1 MSGYTR
7 RGFLRVTAQGTA
19 ALALVGVSG
28 TLLGGCD
35 PKTLAEPDANGLRL
49 QSGFTSRIIATTGQ
63 VVAGTTHVWHTAPDG
78 GACFPLPDGGWSY
91 VSNCEW
97 VPGGAS
103 YVRFSK
109 DGSIV
114 GAGPCLVGANVNCA
128 GGATPWGTWL
138 SCEELPRGQVW
149 ECDPVGAHTGIVRPA
164 MGRFPHEAAAA
175 DTANSCIYLTEDRTD
190 GALYRFVPTTW
201 GDLSAGSLQVLTRTA
216 DVLSW
221 QVVPDPSAAVTP
233 TKDQVPDTVR
243 FNGGEGADMSL
254 GKLIFTTK
262 GDNRVWCYDP
272 VANTLAIVYD
282 RAVQVNGVLSGVD
295 NVEVSAKGVIYVAED
310 GQGTVGGGDMQIV
323 LVRNDGSTF
332 PVVQVTGTTASE
344 ITGPAFD
351 PSGTRLYFSSQR
363 EPGRTYEVKGNWS
376 KFTNPG

>member
-1 MSGYTR
+1 MTSYTR

-19 ALALVGVSG
+19 ALALVGVTG

-35 PKTLAEPDANGLRL
+35 PKALRDPDANGLRL
-49 QSGFTSRIIATTGQ
+49 PAGFKSRVIATTGE
-63 VVAGTTHVWHTAPDG
+63 VVAGTTHTWHTAPDG
-78 GACFPLPDGGWSY
+78 GACFPLADGGWSY

-97 VPGGAS
+97 FPGGAS
-103 YVRFSK
+103 YVRFAS

-114 GAGPCLVGANVNCA
+114 GAGSCLTGSIINCA

-138 SCEELPRGQVW
+138 SCEEWPRGQVW
-149 ECDPVGAHTGIVRPA
+149 ECDPVGTTLGVARPA

-175 DTANSCIYLTEDRTD
+175 DATNKCIYLTEDRTD
-190 GALYRFVPTTW
+190 GGLYRFVPTTW
-201 GDLSAGSLQVLTRTA
+201 GDLSAGSLQVLTLSA
-216 DVLSW
+216 SSDVLTW

-243 FNGGEGADMSL
+243 FNGGEGADLSK
-254 GKLIFTTK
+254 GTLIFTTK
-262 GDNRVWCYDP
+262 GDSRVWRYDP
-272 VANTLAIVYD
+272 VGNSLAIIYD
-282 RAVQVNGVLSGVD
+282 RAVQVNGVLGGVD
-295 NVEVSAKGVIYVAED
+295 NVEVSPAGVIFVAED
-310 GQGTVGGGDMQIV
+310 GNTNGADMQIV
-323 LVRNDGSTF
+323 LVRDDGSTY

-363 EPGRTYEVKGNWS
+363 EPGRTYEVRGNWS
-376 KFTNPG
+376 KFT